1 MIEMMPVIIGAIIF
15 SIWGVT
21 LFLGKEIGLSM
32 FLFVFPIA
40 YFLMDLV
47 KNNQK
52 LKNKKA
58 KLFILP
64 ILLLSLT
71 YVLFNNAFFNTIN
84 VVVIP
89 ILVVIMIITAMNENT
104 NKGWNWI
111 NEIIEM
117 IFEPLS
123 FIGEIIEKLRQ
134 MLENKFK
141 ISRNAKK
148 ETKFKKVIKA
158 ILITLPIALVILGLL
173 VSADEVFG
181 NMFMRFGA

>member
-1 MIEMMPVIIGAIIF
+1 MIAIIIAAIIF

-32 FLFVFPIA
+32 FLFVLPIT
-40 YFLMDLV
+40 YFLLDLIS
-47 KNNQK
+47 KNQK
-52 LKNKKA
+52 LKNKNA
-58 KLFILP
+58 KLLILP

-71 YVLFNNAFFNTIN
+71 YVLFDNPFFNRIN
-84 VVVIP
+84 IVVIP
-89 ILVVIMIITAMNENT
+89 ILVVIMVIASRNENT

-123 FIGEIIEKLRQ
+123 FLGEIFEKIRQ
-134 MLENKFK
+134 LIENKLK
-141 ISRNAKK
+141 ITRANKRGTS
-148 ETKFKKVIKA
+148 FKKVIKA
-158 ILITLPIALVILGLL
+158 ALITFPIALVILGLL

-181 NMFMRFGA
+181 NMFMRFCS